1 MLGFYLLW
9 RHQLQGVW
17 YPNVLFRLHLKNKG
31 RIIVASGSGSSQPL
45 VVTSPLKTSPGTSN
59 FKQNQQHE
67 ARITITQH
75 VPVHGITNPGDDAVD
90 IGFSNKLS
98 SKPRSAEAAVN
109 NFWGV
114 NSSSANAEIIC
125 EPDFYW

>member
-1 MLGFYLLW
+1 MAAPVAGCL
-9 RHQLQGVW
+9 VS
-17 YPNVLFRLHLKNKG
+17 KC
-31 RIIVASGSGSSQPL
+31 IIATSSQKQRKDHSEVIKSSRVERRAQSL
-45 VVTSPLKTSPGTSN
+45 VIAIFLELNCMHGFRKWFSTTDW
-59 FKQNQQHE
+59 
-67 ARITITQH
+67 ITITQH